1 VAGCSRDRRDTAHE
15 CAADAENMNMQSLA
29 PEFREYENEKEHA
42 PTSAL
47 QRKIEAQSTAP
58 REKK

>member
-1 VAGCSRDRRDTAHE
+1 MH
-15 CAADAENMNMQSLA
+15 SLD

-47 QRKIEAQSTAP
+47 QRKIEAQSPTP
-58 REKK
+58 FEER